1 MADFAEFGPQNS
13 VATVQKGTSGDMW
26 RDNEVCVKAKQ
37 LRVEHVAIRLK
48 T

>member
-13 VATVQKGTSGDMW
+13 TMTVLEGIGGGTW
-26 RDNEVCVKAKQ
+26 RHSEGCVKVKQ
-37 LRVEHVAIRLK
+37 LRVEHVGVRSK